1 MADRNDVK
9 VAIGGNNAGLAA
21 ALKDSDRL
29 VSQFARNATGGLRA
43 FTAGFGSALKSALS
57 FNAIVGTIAGTAGLG
72 LLIKSSIESADA
84 IAKMADRTGL
94 GVEALQELQYAAGLA
109 GVDADKFGRAME
121 RLNVAVGESGRGT
134 GEAREA
140 FKALGISVR
149 DNDGRLKSNER
160 VFNELAD
167 AIGRTESATA
177 RADAVNKI
185 FGQRLGGQLL
195 PLFKDGAGGIEA
207 LRREARELGVVLD
220 TVMVREAEKAGDQ
233 LERVGTIIRT
243 NLTRAVLALTP
254 SILALSEA
262 FISGLQPA
270 VQWLIQHLPN
280 SAVAADE
287 LRRRYNEL
295 ADTLERMTGMSFQD
309 VLKLPGLSVF
319 GEQADEIRKLL
330 INMKELGAAL
340 EERERKEALYTAA
353 IEGSGDATSE
363 FAAKIADL
371 RKELQFESDQL
382 SRSKAEQKLYE
393 LAKKAG
399 VEVNDQFA
407 AGLLPLIR
415 SIEGEKDA
423 IKEAADKW
431 KEYEDRV
438 KSVWD
443 TQRSRGQAI
452 FEETRTEAEK
462 YQATLTELNDLL
474 AAGAISQE
482 TYARAVEKAQDDMAG
497 SGRDLKDVFKD
508 VNVSMSNAFADA
520 ILEGKKFGDVIDGL
534 VKDIGRLI
542 IQTALLNA
550 VRQGASALGG
560 MFGFG
565 GDSAGGGGL
574 TIDQGGT
581 PGALIPS
588 AKGNAFSGGR
598 VIPFARGGIL
608 SSPIAFA
615 MAGGNTG
622 VAGEAGE
629 EVIAPIGRDS
639 QGRMGIRATAANVT
653 VNITTPPGTTARS
666 ETRDDGRGGKTI
678 DVMIDEAVAGN
689 IGNQGSRTSR
699 ALRSMHGLT
708 PVTVG
713 R

>member
-1 MADRNDVK
+1 MADRNDVR

-29 VSQFARNATGGLRA
+29 VSQFARNATGGLRS
-43 FTAGFGSALKSALS
+43 FTAGFGAALRSALS
-57 FNAIVGTIAGTAGLG
+57 FNAVLGTVAGTAGIG

-94 GVEALQELQYAAGLA
+94 GIEALQELQYAAGLA
-109 GVDADKFGRAME
+109 GVGADQFGRAME

-167 AIGRTESATA
+167 AIGRTQSATA

-195 PLFKDGAGGIEA
+195 PLFKDGAAGIEG

-220 TVMVREAEKAGDQ
+220 AVMVREAEKAGDQ
-233 LERVGTIIRT
+233 LERVGTIIKT

-262 FISGLQPA
+262 FIRGLKPT
-270 VQWLIQHLPN
+270 VQWIIEHLPA

-330 INMKELGAAL
+330 INMKELGEAL
-340 EERERKEALYTAA
+340 EDRERKEALYTAT
-353 IEGSGDATSE
+353 IEGAGDANAE
-363 FAAKIADL
+363 LAGKIAEL
-371 RKELQFESDQL
+371 RKELQFEAEQAARTKD
-382 SRSKAEQKLYE
+382 EQKLYE

-399 VEVNDQFA
+399 IEVNAAFR
-407 AGLLPLIR
+407 AGLSPLILQ
-415 SIEGEKDA
+415 IEAE
-423 IKEAADKW
+423 KEAVKGAADRW

-438 KSVWD
+438 KSTWD

-482 TYARAVEKAQDDMAG
+482 TYARAVKKGQDDLAG
-497 SGRDLKDVFKD
+497 TGKNLTDVFKD

-560 MFGFG
+560 LFGFG

-588 AKGNAFSGGR
+588 AKGNAFLGGR

-608 SSPIAFA
+608 SDPIAFA
-615 MAGGNTG
+615 MAGGNMG
-622 VAGEAGE
+622 VAGEAGD

-639 QGRMGIRATAANVT
+639 QGRMGIRAVAANVT
-653 VNITTPPGTTARS
+653 VNITAPPGTSARA
-666 ETRDDGRGGKTI
+666 EQRDDGRGGKTI
-678 DVMIDEAVAGN
+678 DVLIDEAVAGN
-689 IGNQGSRTSR
+689 IGNQGSRTHR
-699 ALRSMHGLT
+699 AMRSTFGVGT
-708 PVTVG
+708 QTVA